1 MNCKNCGKE
10 IDSGLELCAEC
21 QTATAE
27 KEETAINETVEM
39 ARESVDAPK
48 EIWAKLT
55 AKNTS
60 AKDKKIYF
68 LNLLKAL
75 AKKIIGNYKNF
86 KNLNIKQKILH
97 IAIPVLIVL
106 VLFGSGGGSGG
117 MSESEAMAYIATY
130 NMLPSQMSTVYGE
143 VSAADVI
150 GYMFRDAEYEFEK
163 NDNLT
168 YVTVS
173 GKCRPTYGSSDFVYE
188 ASITFSVNEENGNVR
203 IKNSTNNCSKLMEA
217 MAVQMA
223 YN

>member
-10 IDSGLELCAEC
+10 IDNGLEFCAEC

-27 KEETAINETVEM
+27 KEDDAVNETVKT
-39 ARESVDAPK
+39 ASESVDTPK
-48 EIWAKLT
+48 EVWAKLT
-55 AKNTS
+55 AKGTS
-60 AKDKKIYF
+60 AKEKNVYF

-86 KNLNIKQKILH
+86 KNLNMKQKILH
-97 IAIPVLIVL
+97 IAIPILIVL
-106 VLFGSGGGSGG
+106 VLFGSGGSGG

-143 VSAADVI
+143 VSAAEVI

-163 NDNLT
+163 NGDLT
-168 YVTVS
+168 YVTIS
-173 GKCRPTYGSSDFVYE
+173 GKCRPTYGSSDFSYD

-217 MAVQMA
+217 MAVQMV